1 MSELFAALPE
11 QRRPVASPALGA
23 PRLRE
28 AERRQIELRAMTLD
42 ELIGPDHLARLIW
55 EMVDR
60 FDLAPLLDAIA
71 AREATP
77 GHPQTDPRILVSL
90 WLYATLEGIGSAREL
105 ARLCE
110 QHAAYRWL
118 CGGVSINHH
127 TLSDFRTEH
136 ADWLDH
142 ELIRSISG
150 LLASGT
156 IDLQTVAQDG
166 LRVRA
171 GAGKSS
177 FRRKPRLQDFARI
190 ARERVERLKA
200 ETATDPGA
208 SRSRREAAQARAARE
223 RLQRVEA
230 ALAAMPQAQ
239 KRKKENKGDPA
250 EARVS
255 STDAE
260 ARVMKMPDGGFRPAF
275 NIQYCAE
282 AKLGLVVG
290 VGVGNSGADQ
300 DALVPMHAR
309 VMQAFGRTVTNW
321 LADGGYVSRAGIET
335 LSGHGTAACIPAG
348 EVLQRCDSPVI
359 QEWQARMQTE
369 DAQTLYR
376 WRARTIEW
384 VNARVRNDG
393 FYAVNVRGM
402 SKTRAIA
409 LWHALAHNASRLL
422 GLGIAWPRAA

>member
-1 MSELFAALPE
+1 MEPG
-11 QRRPVASPALGA
+11 RGA

-55 EMVDR
+55 DIVGR

-71 AREATP
+71 AREAAP

-90 WLYATLEGIGSAREL
+90 WLYATLDGLGSAREL
-105 ARLCE
+105 ERLCE

-127 TLSDFRTEH
+127 TLSDFRTLH
-136 ADWLDH
+136 AGWLDH
-142 ELIRSISG
+142 ELIRSING

-177 FRRKPRLQDFARI
+177 FRRQPRLQDFARA
-190 ARERVERLKA
+190 AREHVERLKA
-200 ETATDPGA
+200 EVAADPGA
-208 SRSRREAAQARAARE
+208 SRTRREAAQMRAARE

-239 KRKKENKGDPA
+239 KRKQQNKGDPA
-250 EARVS
+250 QARVS

-282 AKLGLVVG
+282 AKLGLVIGVG
-290 VGVGNSGADQ
+290 VGVSGADQ
-300 DALVPMHAR
+300 DELVPMHAR
-309 VMQAFGRTVTNW
+309 VKQAFGRTVTNW
-321 LADGGYVSRAGIET
+321 LADGGYVSQVGIET
-335 LSGHGTAACIPAG
+335 LSGCGTAPCIAAG
-348 EVLQRCDSPVI
+348 EVLKRCDSPAI
-359 QEWQARMQTE
+359 QQWQARMQTE
-369 DAQTLYR
+369 EAKALYR

-384 VNARVRNDG
+384 VNARVRNG
-393 FYAVNVRGM
+393 GLNAVPVRGVT
-402 SKTRAIA
+402 KTRAIA
-409 LWHALAHNASRLL
+409 LWHALAHNVSRLL
-422 GLGIAWPRAA
+422 SLGTAWPTPA